1 MTFTVLKQTFDHF
14 NQFSEKSDQFSENKH
29 IIQTLNVG
37 AEYLKVKLMWLQ
49 YLEILLSRNS
59 KC

>member
-29 IIQTLNVG
+29 IIQTLH
-37 AEYLKVKLMWLQ
+37 
-49 YLEILLSRNS
+49 LLDIFSIVRLFYE
-59 KC
+59 

>member
-37 AEYLKVKLMWLQ
+37 AEYLKVKLM
-49 YLEILLSRNS
+49 
-59 KC
+59 